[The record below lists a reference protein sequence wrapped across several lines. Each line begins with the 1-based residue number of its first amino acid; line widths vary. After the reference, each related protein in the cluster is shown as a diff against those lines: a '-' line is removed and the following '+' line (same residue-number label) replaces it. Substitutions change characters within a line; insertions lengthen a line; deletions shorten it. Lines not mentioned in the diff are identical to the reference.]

1 MTRISKNFTLEE
13 MTASDTA
20 KARGI
25 LNIPDVQQMCNLC
38 ALVHNVLQ
46 PLRNHVGSS
55 ISLNSAFRCRQLNSA
70 VGGVSTSQHM
80 KGEAADIDIQGNLT
94 RGKEWFQWIRSH
106 CTFDQLIWEHNKSGT
121 YWIHVSYCSDG
132 RNRKQVIDNLLKR

>member
-13 MTASDTA
+13 LTASDTA

-55 ISLNSAFRCRQLNSA
+55 ISLNSGFRSPQLNRA
-70 VGGVSTSQHM
+70 VGGVSTSQHL
-80 KGEAADIDIQGNLT
+80 KGEAADISIQGNMT
-94 RGKEWFQWIRSH
+94 RGKEWFSWIRSH
-106 CTFDQLIWEHNKSGT
+106 CIFDQLIWEHNKAGV
-121 YWIHVSYCSDG
+121 YWIHVSYRSDG
-132 RNRKQVIDNLLKR
+132 CNRKQVIDNLLKK